1 MRVENLGY
9 RSVRVIIDIEFL
21 RDVEA
26 QGCEQKGVAFMEGTR
41 RPSPPMV
48 RTNERDGGGREQAGN
63 FPIIP
68 FRDVTCALSRFVIDV
83 SRRAATCRRPPRG
96 LHVGLLL
103 PSSLLYKLALF
114 PFPGEQQF
122 RLVGFLQ
129 DERYLSYRAL
139 PKLLSFYI
147 PHRFARSLSDRP

>member
-1 MRVENLGY
+1 MGVENLRN
-9 RSVRVIIDIEFL
+9 RSVRVIIDVEVLQDI
-21 RDVEA
+21 EA
-26 QGCEQKGVAFMEGTR
+26 QQGGQKNVAFMEGSR
-41 RPSPPMV
+41 RLAPRMV

-103 PSSLLYKLALF
+103 PSPLLYKLALF
-114 PFPGEQQF
+114 LFPGEQQL

-129 DERYLSYRAL
+129 DERHLSYRAL

-147 PHRFARSLSDRP
+147 PLHFACSLSDRS

>member
-83 SRRAATCRRPPRG
+83 SRPETWTAARVARWSAFAIICSCTSSASRRPG
-96 LHVGLLL
+96 V
-103 PSSLLYKLALF
+103 
-114 PFPGEQQF
+114 
-122 RLVGFLQ
+122 VT
-129 DERYLSYRAL
+129 
-139 PKLLSFYI
+139 
-147 PHRFARSLSDRP
+147 